1 MGGNWAKPPQFHSSR
16 LWLGERVSPGQ
27 GRASGLEAA
36 GKGPGGGWK
45 RLEKALDAVGKGWKR
60 PWKGDPDFR
69 TCAPSPSSQI
79 IPQQKFGWGG
89 LGVFFSLYEVLIHTC
104 ASQNLQN
111 PTPPY
116 FSLFFPPDIVHF

>member
-1 MGGNWAKPPQFHSSR
+1 MGGNWGKQPQFHSSR

-36 GKGPGGGWK
+36 GKGWKRPWRRLEKVGKGPGGG
-45 RLEKALDAVGKGWKR
+45 
-60 PWKGDPDFR
+60 WKGDPDFR
-69 TCAPSPSSQI
+69 TCAPSPPSQI

-89 LGVFFSLYEVLIHTC
+89 LGVFFSLCEVLIHTC
-104 ASQNLQN
+104 ASQNLLN

-116 FSLFFPPDIVHF
+116 FSLFFSPDIAHY

>member
-1 MGGNWAKPPQFHSSR
+1 MGGNWRKPPQFHSSR

-45 RLEKALDAVGKGWKR
+45 KLEKALEAAGKGI
-60 PWKGDPDFR
+60 R
-69 TCAPSPSSQI
+69 TFGPVPLLPPLRLFHNKSSI
-79 IPQQKFGWGG
+79 GVG
-89 LGVFFSLYEVLIHTC
+89 LGSFFALYEVLIHTC
-104 ASQNLQN
+104 ASQNLRN

-116 FSLFFPPDIVHF
+116 FSLFFSPRYCPLLAP